1 MGSPIRFLR
10 STLATQHIR
19 LVVNV
24 MLLLG
29 FVFLFCYSLLESD
42 WIGVPVISLGLVVA
56 LTANIIRVVE
66 KSNRDFAQF
75 LNNIS
80 HDDFTTTS
88 GVSNQA
94 FSGRDFIDAQKALSS
109 KFRKLKAD
117 RSAQYQYLRMVVEHV
132 DTALICFDKSG
143 KIEIINKA
151 ATSLLNKKYITS
163 LDVVASLNQEL
174 ADCLTAIHAGETKI
188 LKLIIGNQLHQ
199 LMLSATEFVLLEK
212 KFKLVSLQNIKH
224 VLDEREIESWQKL
237 IKVLTHEIMN
247 SMTPIV
253 SLSRYIEGVM
263 TDPETVRKLSDK
275 DSEQYRDLQQSI
287 DVIATRS
294 QGLMDF
300 VDSYR
305 SLSNLPTPVL
315 AELSVAALFERI
327 ELLLKEKIATAGIK
341 LSTRVEPE
349 KLSMVADVNLME
361 QMLINLLS
369 NAIDAVAEESAG
381 IVELACRKL
390 DNKIVIQVTDNGCG
404 ISRDVIDN
412 IFTPFFT
419 TKETGNGIGL
429 SLSRQLTKLN
439 KGTLAVSSVEGSG
452 SEFTLSF

>member
-1 MGSPIRFLR
+1 
-10 STLATQHIR
+10 
-19 LVVNV
+19 
-24 MLLLG
+24 
-29 FVFLFCYSLLESD
+29 
-42 WIGVPVISLGLVVA
+42 
-56 LTANIIRVVE
+56 
-66 KSNRDFAQF
+66 
-75 LNNIS
+75 
-80 HDDFTTTS
+80 
-88 GVSNQA
+88 
-94 FSGRDFIDAQKALSS
+94 
-109 KFRKLKAD
+109 
-117 RSAQYQYLRMVVEHV
+117 
-132 DTALICFDKSG
+132 
-143 KIEIINKA
+143 
-151 ATSLLNKKYITS
+151 
-163 LDVVASLNQEL
+163 
-174 ADCLTAIHAGETKI
+174 
-188 LKLIIGNQLHQ
+188 
-199 LMLSATEFVLLEK
+199 
-212 KFKLVSLQNIKH
+212 
-224 VLDEREIESWQKL
+224 
-237 IKVLTHEIMN
+237 
-247 SMTPIV
+247 
-253 SLSRYIEGVM
+253 
-263 TDPETVRKLSDK
+263 
-275 DSEQYRDLQQSI
+275 LQQSV
-287 DVIATRS
+287 DVIASRS

-361 QMLINLLS
+361 QILINLLS